1 MKLTYYDMKS
11 ITRSR
16 ITSACD
22 NAVTIWQEAVRL
34 LDAVEKRPVRLVGVS
49 IYNLSGEEGRQLT
62 LEDYFTDAGQHQ
74 DELKKMLDVLQE
86 RYHLDF
92 AGHLDQIYQ
101 MDTLHKTVEY
111 MRKHI

>member
-1 MKLTYYDMKS
+1 MT
-11 ITRSR
+11 T
-16 ITSACD
+16 
-22 NAVTIWQEAVRL
+22 QEAVRL

-62 LEDYFTDAGQHQ
+62 LEDYFTDADQHQ

>member
-1 MKLTYYDMKS
+1 MKG
-11 ITRSR
+11 ITRSQA
-16 ITSACD
+16 TKACD
-22 NAVTIWQEAVRL
+22 SAVMIYQEAVRL
-34 LDAVEKRPVRLVGVS
+34 LETVEERPVRLVGVG

-62 LEDYFTDAGQHQ
+62 FEDFFAEAKNEREE
-74 DELKKMLDVLQE
+74 ELKRLLDGLQN

-101 MDTLHKTVEY
+101 SDTLHKTVEY